1 MQKAIGTSVA
11 ALCGLGMLGESLI
24 IADRG
29 FATSSKLGALTICVP
44 VPQAFIAASIMFALS
59 GVALIC
65 FLQQFGIRAWCASL
79 YLRRSGAHVSAQ
91 IANK

>member
-24 IADRG
+24 IADSG
-29 FATSSKLGALTICVP
+29 FATSSTLGALTIGVP

-79 YLRRSGAHVSAQ
+79 YLRRSGAHASAQ
-91 IANK
+91 IAN